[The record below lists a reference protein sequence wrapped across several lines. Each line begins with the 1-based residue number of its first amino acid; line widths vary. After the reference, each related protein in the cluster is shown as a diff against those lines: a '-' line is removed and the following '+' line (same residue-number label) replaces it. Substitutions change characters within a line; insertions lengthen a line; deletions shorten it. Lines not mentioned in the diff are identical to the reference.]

1 MPPRE
6 WTFLNRSP
14 CHDIKKVASLLHF
27 ILKWQGMRES
37 NSQQWFWRPLLYHLT
52 NPLYLTNTLNL
63 LHIHLSNERIWRV
76 DLDQV
81 SPFSSN
87 RNGIITS
94 SSISCKFSV
103 LVFGDGV
110 KIKIDLSSPFL
121 GLERESPKNSRAS
134 PESGRIP
141 IVPSF

>member
-87 RNGIITS
+87 INGIITS
-94 SSISCKFSV
+94 SSISCKFS
-103 LVFGDGV
+103 LIVFGDDV
-110 KIKIDLSSPFL
+110 NTLIDLSSPFL
-121 GLERESPKNSRAS
+121 TLSTKGQKFAGFARKW
-134 PESGRIP
+134 
-141 IVPSF
+141 

>member
-1 MPPRE
+1 MLPRE
-6 WTFLNRSP
+6 WIFLNRYP

-94 SSISCKFSV
+94 SSISCKFS
-103 LVFGDGV
+103 LIVFGDDV
-110 KIKIDLSSPFL
+110 NTLIDLSSPFFDL
-121 GLERESPKNSRAS
+121 EYERSKIRGLLPKVV
-134 PESGRIP
+134 G
-141 IVPSF
+141 FL